1 MMEFV
6 ALGSGSEGNGTI
18 VRAGSASHQTS
29 VLLDCGFGLRDCVAR
44 LAAVGLTPADLSGIL
59 VTHEHT
65 DHVGG
70 AYKLARRFGIPVY
83 ASHGT
88 FTATRGDADGI
99 DIQVVCSHTAFSIG
113 ALQMMPF
120 PVPHDAREPTQFTF
134 TDGTRKLGVLTDIG
148 CGTAHVTKVLSGCDA
163 LVLECNHD
171 TQMLDD
177 SAYPAMLKARIRGNF
192 GHLSNDA
199 AAEILAA
206 LDNSRLKRV
215 FGAHLSR
222 QNNAP
227 QLARAALAATLGADI
242 DDIGILEQDAPG
254 QWVAV

>member
-1 MMEFV
+1 MLEFV
-6 ALGSGSEGNGTI
+6 ALGSGSEGNGTV
-18 VRAGSASHQTS
+18 VRAGVPGSQTS

-44 LAAVGLTPADLSGIL
+44 LAAVGLEPADLSGIL
-59 VTHEHT
+59 VTHEHS

-70 AYKLARRFGIPVY
+70 AYKFARRFGIPLY

-88 FTATRGDADGI
+88 FSATRGDADGV
-99 DIQVVCSHTAFSIG
+99 DMQVVCSHTAFAIG

-148 CGTAHVTKVLSGCDA
+148 CGTPHVTKVLSGCDA

-171 TQMLDD
+171 AQMLEQ

-199 AAEILAA
+199 AAAILAG
-206 LDNSRLKRV
+206 LDNSRLRSV
-215 FGAHLSR
+215 HGAHLSR

-227 QLARAALAATLGADI
+227 QLARAALASALGTSAEDV
-242 DDIGILEQDAPG
+242 GILEQDAPG
-254 QWVAV
+254 QWVGV

>member
-1 MMEFV
+1 MLEFI
-6 ALGSGSEGNGTI
+6 ALGSGSEGNGTV
-18 VRAGSASHQTS
+18 VRAVSGASQTS

-44 LAAVGLTPADLSGIL
+44 LAAAGLEPADLSGIL

-65 DHVGG
+65 DHIGG
-70 AYKLARRFGIPVY
+70 AFKLARRFDIPVY

-88 FTATRGDADGI
+88 LSSVRDDAEGVRTHI
-99 DIQVVCSHTAFSIG
+99 VCSHTAFAIG

-134 TDGTRKLGVLTDIG
+134 TDGVRKLGILTDIG
-148 CGTAHVTKVLSGCDA
+148 CGTPHVTRVLSGCDA

-171 TQMLDD
+171 AQMLEA
-177 SAYPAMLKARIRGNF
+177 SAYPASLKARIRGNF

-199 AAEILAA
+199 AAAILAG
-206 LDNSRLKRV
+206 LDNSRLRSV
-215 FGAHLSR
+215 HGAHLSR

-227 QLARAALAATLGADI
+227 HLARAALAKVIGANADE
-242 DDIGILEQDAPG
+242 IGVLAQDAPG
-254 QWVAV
+254 QWVSV